1 MARRRASSRSLGR
14 KRLHQA
20 RGGEWGWEL
29 MLEQWRPDAE
39 EKEPSAPAAE
49 GTNQEKEG
57 WQPMMDCS
65 DYGHISDTPSMEEQ
79 GQKE

>member
-1 MARRRASSRSLGR
+1 
-14 KRLHQA
+14 
-20 RGGEWGWEL
+20 

-57 WQPMMDCS
+57 WQPMTDCS